1 MSIIPQLKKKKKHA
15 FKVTCAEIG
24 MDAPLEPKGFKPWL
38 DARVGPQR
46 PYLIP
51 HWTCVTN

>member
-24 MDAPLEPKGFKPWL
+24 MDAPLEPKGFKRWL

-51 HWTCVTN
+51 HWTCVTS